1 MRQPKEEESVQ
12 DDDKQVEV
20 EVSESA
26 APWNEPDEETREA
39 AEPLREHLEEALA
52 AIDTPEKAERL
63 AAKLHADVEARITEE
78 EAKKAPHLEE
88 ASDEVKAETASR
100 RVEHAVREAPD
111 TPEDAAAAAIEA
123 IAREAAVLE
132 GPAYEAL
139 VDAVQQVTDP
149 ALKGEP
155 EKLER
160 PRRYLRDAIMQRMSF
175 FQKYD
180 TGLFIIINSGPRSP
194 ISNAFFNYLS
204 VIFNGGW
211 AWIIGTA
218 LFLPF
223 RRAQTISMLKSIS
236 PPIWVAAV
244 VVEVPVKKY
253 FRRRRPFI
261 DVVRAITVGKKPG
274 NWSFPSGHAAAAF
287 AGAWMMDHCLPRWR
301 ALWFIIASLVGF
313 SRIYLGAHYPGDVL
327 SGSVIGVLLAEGTR
341 RSVERFKE
349 QA

>member
-1 MRQPKEEESVQ
+1 MQ
-12 DDDKQVEV
+12 DTDKQTEV

-26 APWNEPDEETREA
+26 APWNKPDEETREA
-39 AEPLREHLEEALA
+39 AEPVKERLEEALA

-63 AAKLHADVEARITEE
+63 ATRLYADAELRLAEE

-88 ASDEVKAETASR
+88 APDEVQAEVAAR
-100 RVEHAVREAPD
+100 RVEAAVKEA
-111 TPEDAAAAAIEA
+111 EDSPADEAAAAIEA
-123 IAREAAVLE
+123 IAREVATLE

-149 ALKGEP
+149 ALKGAP

-223 RRAQTISMLKSIS
+223 QRARALSVLKNIS

-287 AGAWMMDHCLPRWR
+287 AGAWMMDRCLPRWR
-301 ALWFIIASLVGF
+301 ALWYILASLVGF
-313 SRIYLGAHYPGDVL
+313 SRVYLGAHYPGDVL
-327 SGSVIGVLLAEGTR
+327 SGSIIGVLLAEWTR
-341 RSVERFKE
+341 RAMERFK
-349 QA
+349 QRA